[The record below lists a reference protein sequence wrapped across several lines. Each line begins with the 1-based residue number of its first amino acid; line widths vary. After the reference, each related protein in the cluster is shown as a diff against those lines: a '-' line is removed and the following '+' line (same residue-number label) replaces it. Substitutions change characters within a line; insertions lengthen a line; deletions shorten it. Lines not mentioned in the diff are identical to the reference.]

1 MKQKQNVIKIK
12 KNSLQDWVESILW
25 AFVFAMIIRN
35 YTFQNFKIPSSSMES
50 TLLIGDYLV
59 ANKIK
64 YFFKD
69 PERDDIVTFR
79 YPADPLEPEPR
90 ERYIKILAPVYW
102 DKEKNF
108 LTWYEKKNVVK
119 RVIGLPGDV
128 VEVKDKDVY
137 INGELFKKDYEQY
150 LDNRTIPREYSHIQ
164 WNSKLS
170 QGQKEIIMGSRDN
183 IGPIV
188 VPEGKYFV
196 LGDNRDYSA
205 DSRYWGLLDREDIT
219 GTPLIIFFSRSDDG
233 ENRWERSFKLIK

>member
-1 MKQKQNVIKIK
+1 M
-12 KNSLQDWVESILW
+12 
-25 AFVFAMIIRN
+25 
-35 YTFQNFKIPSSSMES
+35 
-50 TLLIGDYLV
+50 
-59 ANKIK
+59 
-64 YFFKD
+64 
-69 PERDDIVTFR
+69 
-79 YPADPLEPEPR
+79 
-90 ERYIKILAPVYW
+90 
-102 DKEKNF
+102 
-108 LTWYEKKNVVK
+108 TWYEKKNVVK